1 TIKSI
6 LAYICCY
13 NSYILRSDLAR
24 IVDIKIVRTGKSNC
38 STGNFIISI
47 GLLEIK
53 GLQQGLKDI
62 SISDLTWRD
71 PIASQPLQ
79 NMKLVI
85 PEIIQEKCNEF
96 VENFSIEILDEL
108 PQKLS
113 HNKTWK
119 EPEEVLVEITEEI
132 LNTSFCPKFENAQ
145 SEETYVTDVVVPLL
159 RATLKELPVRK
170 IALLST
176 AERQSVAS
184 ADRKGDGKQGKR
196 PDVMFIEECEEK
208 LYDSSSWNLHLWRE
222 MNDGMTWVH
231 KGCKPDKNEFGILGI
246 QISGKIMHLNV
257 LIKDADEI
265 HRLYRLCSVEI
276 PLQPT
281 DGNDVFQFVGAL
293 LLLRNIIIVNISM
306 LLNAPKT
313 KSERLKKRKGHT
325 VHSDPE

>member
-1 TIKSI
+1 MF
-6 LAYICCY
+6 LM
-13 NSYILRSDLAR
+13 
-24 IVDIKIVRTGKSNC
+24 KSN
-38 STGNFIISI
+38 FIH
-47 GLLEIK
+47 GE

-71 PIASQPLQ
+71 PIASQVISDRSNLVKDLKKTNPSAYKSFMKPLQ

-184 ADRKGDGKQGKR
+184 ANRKGDGKQVCTNDDAK
-196 PDVMFIEECEEK
+196 
-208 LYDSSSWNLHLWRE
+208 LWRE
-222 MNDGMTWVH
+222 MNDGMTWFH
-231 KGCKPDKNEFGILGI
+231 KGCKPDKNEF
-246 QISGKIMHLNV
+246 
-257 LIKDADEI
+257 
-265 HRLYRLCSVEI
+265 
-276 PLQPT
+276 
-281 DGNDVFQFVGAL
+281 
-293 LLLRNIIIVNISM
+293 
-306 LLNAPKT
+306 
-313 KSERLKKRKGHT
+313 
-325 VHSDPE
+325 